1 MGVWSTLRSL
11 KPKLIVVT
19 AELAPLALPVL
30 PVLPVLLGLVLPP
43 PLLHAAR
50 TPPLSTAAP
59 RIKSRLLRAL
69 GTSLSAL
76 LAITNLRSS
85 M

>member
-19 AELAPLALPVL
+19 AELAPLAL